1 MHTNGV
7 LPIVIIILAIVMTI
21 IGLLTSAS
29 AKQFYKRVSLKSKL
43 KKISPYII
51 EDLDLNHLGDVIS
64 ISKYGVYL
72 IKTINTPGE
81 YFGNDVKGNW
91 TLKTK
96 KSQKNVKNPVKMVIN
111 GTEIIKEKYGIK
123 VEPVLIFNFGKTEGV
138 SSKVLTTN
146 KDIINFI
153 CKEEILSD
161 EQINEYFTKLSD
173 LKIKK
178 LEK

>member
-1 MHTNGV
+1 MYTNGV
-7 LPIVIIILAIVMTI
+7 LPVVIIILAIVMTV

-29 AKQFYKRVSLKSKL
+29 ARQFYKRVSLKSKL

-51 EDLDLNHLGDVIS
+51 EDLDLNHLGDIIS
-64 ISKYGVYL
+64 VSKYGVYL
-72 IKTINTPGE
+72 IKVINTPGE
-81 YFGNDVKGNW
+81 YYGNDVKGNW
-91 TLKTK
+91 TLKTR
-96 KSQKNVKNPVKMVIN
+96 KNQRTVKNPVKMVIN

-123 VEPVLIFNFGKTEGV
+123 AEPAMIFNFGNTEGV
-138 SSKVLTTN
+138 SSKILTTN

-153 CKEEILSD
+153 CKNEILND
-161 EQINEYFTKLSD
+161 EQVNEYFTKLGD